1 MSDTRRVVVTNNREA
16 RSILRSDGP
25 VSLGSLT
32 SAVVLP
38 NDVILQ
44 ESLNVLD
51 RTIANGGRRE
61 ESSVV
66 LNDNNVLRGEPGAE
80 YVSGD
85 AMLSAELPSL
95 PDGYSHGDVAATI
108 HSHMTDA
115 FIENGQ
121 LIRGDINMGPGDSAV
136 FGKYPV
142 NIIVGRKELSRF
154 DSRTGEIIQSDYAI
168 SFYGSDV
175 IDGKSYL
182 TLNRNVVDRI
192 LNN

>member
-1 MSDTRRVVVTNNREA
+1 M
-16 RSILRSDGP
+16 
-25 VSLGSLT
+25 
-32 SAVVLP
+32 P

-66 LNDNNVLRGEPGAE
+66 LNDNTVLRGEPGAE

-115 FIENGQ
+115 FIENGH
-121 LIRGDINMGPGDSAV
+121 LVGGNTDLGPGDGAV
-136 FGKYPV
+136 FAKYPV
-142 NIIVGRKELSRF
+142 NIIVGREKKPEQNTQ
-154 DSRTGEIIQSDYAI
+154 TGEIVKSGCVV
-168 SFYGSDV
+168 SFYGNKV
-175 IDGKSYL
+175 ENGTIMPYL
-182 TLNRNVVDRI
+182 SLSRNAVEKI
-192 LNN
+192 LK